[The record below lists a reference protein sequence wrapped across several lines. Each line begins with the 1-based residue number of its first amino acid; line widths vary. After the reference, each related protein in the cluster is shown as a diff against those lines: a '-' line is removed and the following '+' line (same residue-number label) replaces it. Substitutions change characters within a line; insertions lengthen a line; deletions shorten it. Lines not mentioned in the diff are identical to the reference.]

1 MIVPILL
8 MTIALSFSTFAKA
21 EVKRLWF
28 GPSAIATND
37 VECQYGHFW
46 FNGIVSDAINCEDN
60 RGSIFGGEIDEME
73 DPNKE
78 RKIKQGYDGGPI
90 TLSLRLIHNSAAP
103 IGIFSVDV
111 QAKCA
116 PYDSKLPWSI
126 KHKIT
131 TNILGMEA
139 NTIQDTKNVV
149 VSPNGV
155 CGGKK
160 PLSWRAQV
168 DEVSTTTQTRY
179 LSILGVMIEY
189 HTK

>member
-28 GPSAIATND
+28 GASAIATND
-37 VECQYGHFW
+37 VECRYGHFW

-73 DPNKE
+73 GPDKE

-90 TLSLRLIHNSAAP
+90 TMSLRLISNSVTP

-116 PYDSKLPWSI
+116 PYGSKLSWSI
-126 KHKIT
+126 TKGIT
-131 TNILGMEA
+131 TDMFAMRPNEVR
-139 NTIQDTKNVV
+139 DTKSVTL
-149 VSPNGV
+149 SPNGV
-155 CGGKK
+155 CGGRK